1 MPLFDFRCR
10 ACHHEFEVLVRTGG
24 PDVECP
30 ECHGRDNERLLSTF
44 ALSTEERRQAAARDS
59 RRRQIAKN
67 RDKVIAE
74 EEYRQKHDKE

>member
-1 MPLFDFRCR
+1 MRAGETVECR
-10 ACHHEFEVLVRTGG
+10 ACHAT
-24 PDVECP
+24 DVE
-30 ECHGRDNERLLSTF
+30 RMLSTF
-44 ALSTEERRQAAARDS
+44 ALSTDERRQAAALDS